1 MTDIKYSAESGITLI
16 AVVIVVVVTHI
27 KESSESCD
35 VVEAVD
41 VEERLEMLILQEG
54 CGRTRVR
61 SQQEMNDEKDE
72 ETGRRA
78 QKEERLAGLVQ
89 VITSGF
95 KGWGGMREKWRLYE
109 RKETQNYPPHLPP
122 HAKLGMHRYTEP
134 MYVSIN
140 NLVRRLLK
148 TKTEDDDI
156 ETADFDKHVH

>member
-109 RKETQNYPPHLPP
+109 RKETQNYPYFKTRATTATLT
-122 HAKLGMHRYTEP
+122 ATRKTRDA
-134 MYVSIN
+134 SIYRAHVCFN
-140 NLVRRLLK
+140 KQSRAEA
-148 TKTEDDDI
+148 TKN
-156 ETADFDKHVH
+156 

>member
-1 MTDIKYSAESGITLI
+1 MI

-95 KGWGGMREKWRLYE
+95 KGWGNEGKVE
-109 RKETQNYPPHLPP
+109 
-122 HAKLGMHRYTEP
+122 
-134 MYVSIN
+134 VI
-140 NLVRRLLK
+140 
-148 TKTEDDDI
+148 
-156 ETADFDKHVH
+156 